1 MIVETKCCGRYQDF
15 KLSQVKSRHGLGMCL
30 PPERNHSVLIRFQDY
45 VDQLNREIQ
54 EIWALQVEENDVLR
68 WFLVAT
74 PESSDDE
81 YSDWGDD
88 LDQLPSMEDFAN

>member
-1 MIVETKCCGRYQDF
+1 
-15 KLSQVKSRHGLGMCL
+15 MCL
-30 PPERNHSVLIRFQDY
+30 PPERNHTVLIRFQDY